1 MTDSS
6 ILEHGYVQEPG
17 SEAGSPFLIVDHPR
31 DSEIGELC
39 RIGRAAIPG
48 LASDETVR
56 RVARRN
62 PDSLYGIFRMS
73 AGAREPL
80 GFYAN
85 LLLNDA
91 GVQAVQD
98 GELDRASPADEHMVE
113 EGTRPAAIY
122 SWAVVAQG
130 LFEKTLPLLA
140 HRMGDL
146 YADLPILTSAATNAG
161 RKTIK
166 RRGFATAETGI
177 STYDRSQDAYRSFRK
192 A

>member
-1 MTDSS
+1 MTDGS
-6 ILEHGYVQEPG
+6 ILEHSYGP
-17 SEAGSPFLIVDHPR
+17 SDTTEAGSPFLVVDHPL
-31 DSEIGELC
+31 DSEIGDLC

-48 LASDETVR
+48 LASDDTVR
-56 RVARRN
+56 RVAARN
-62 PDSLYGIFRMS
+62 RDSLYGIFRMS
-73 AGAREPL
+73 SGRREPL

-85 LLLNDA
+85 LLLNEA
-91 GVQAVQD
+91 GVEAVRD
-98 GELDRASPADEHMVE
+98 GRLNRACPADEHMVE
-113 EGTRPAAIY
+113 HGVRPAAIY

-146 YADLPILTSAATNAG
+146 YAELPILTSAATDAG

-166 RRGFATAETGI
+166 RRGFATSDTGI
-177 STYDRSQDAYRSFRK
+177 STYDRSQDAYRSFRR